1 MRKSAARWIL
11 EPTHGII
18 LDDRI
23 RGIPPGISEL
33 DSLDVARMGWHP
45 AEGLMPLPVLT
56 MDEAAYTFNRD
67 AMMNYVRHAG
77 VDIAPHAKTP
87 MSPDLARDLVYKV
100 AWA

>member
-33 DSLDVARMGWHP
+33 DSLDVARVGWHP

-67 AMMNYVRHAG
+67 AMMN
-77 VDIAPHAKTP
+77 
-87 MSPDLARDLVYKV
+87 
-100 AWA
+100 